1 MKLLAR
7 VFAAAVTCATVAL
20 PLVAADAPSA
30 SAIVSSSA
38 ARLVAPMTL
47 DGLTAL
53 SLEINT
59 KRSTP

>member
-30 SAIVSSSA
+30 
-38 ARLVAPMTL
+38 R
-47 DGLTAL
+47 
-53 SLEINT
+53 
-59 KRSTP
+59 